1 MIKHVFSI
9 NLEKI
14 YTELLGQIR
23 KCIFWSI
30 EILPSN
36 ANPFLPFC
44 LVFLKFLAFFIYHD
58 RLWRIGCSNMSFP
71 WLIPFRAANHPLPFR
86 FIFCLFVFFW
96 LKMTF
101 WLSMYLCLDN
111 SFLGLPLWMISNRTK
126 TYEKVQSNCLIVELF
141 SQRNVKILL
150 YFVLKFHT
158 VLYQSA

>member
-14 YTELLGQIR
+14 YTALLGQIR

-44 LVFLKFLAFFIYHD
+44 LVFLIFLAFFIYHD

-101 WLSMYLCLDN
+101 WLCTFVLIFFLRFATLSDFKSYKNLWKVQPN
-111 SFLGLPLWMISNRTK
+111 SFWNRWAIK
-126 TYEKVQSNCLIVELF
+126 
-141 SQRNVKILL
+141 
-150 YFVLKFHT
+150 
-158 VLYQSA
+158 

>member
-14 YTELLGQIR
+14 YTALLGQIR

-44 LVFLKFLAFFIYHD
+44 LVFLIFLAFFIYHD

-101 WLSMYLCLDN
+101 WLCTFCLHI
-111 SFLGLPLWMISNRTK
+111 L
-126 TYEKVQSNCLIVELF
+126 
-141 SQRNVKILL
+141 SQVL
-150 YFVLKFHT
+150 YFKWFQMTIDFNWSLRHKNNR
-158 VLYQSA
+158 

>member
-44 LVFLKFLAFFIYHD
+44 LVFLIFLAFFIYHD

-86 FIFCLFVFFW
+86 FIFCLFLTKDDF
-96 LKMTF
+96 LT
-101 WLSMYLCLDN
+101 MYLCLDIL
-111 SFLGLPLWMISNRTK
+111 SWVCHFKWFQI
-126 TYEKVQSNCLIVELF
+126 VQKLMKSSTELK
-141 SQRNVKILL
+141 SKKRKNTV
-150 YFVLKFHT
+150 VLKFHT
-158 VLYQSA
+158 VLSKWLKCI

>member
-44 LVFLKFLAFFIYHD
+44 LVFLIFLAFFIYHD

-101 WLSMYLCLDN
+101 WLCTFVLIF
-111 SFLGLPLWMISNRTK
+111 FLGFTTLNDFKSYKNLW
-126 TYEKVQSNCLIVELF
+126 KVQPNL

-150 YFVLKFHT
+150 YLNST
-158 VLYQSA
+158 LCYQSD

>member
-1 MIKHVFSI
+1 MSI
-9 NLEKI
+9 FPTICNYLYLFQLRDCESGSIIHLFFPKI
-14 YTELLGQIR
+14 TLLGQIR

-44 LVFLKFLAFFIYHD
+44 LVFLIFLAFFIYHD

-86 FIFCLFVFFW
+86 FIFCLFAFFW

-101 WLSMYLCLDN
+101 WLCTFVFTF
-111 SFLGLPLWMISNRTK
+111 FLRFATLNDFKW
-126 TYEKVQSNCLIVELF
+126 KV
-141 SQRNVKILL
+141 
-150 YFVLKFHT
+150 
-158 VLYQSA
+158 